1 MGRVFAF
8 LLVFVLAACAA
19 PATTTMVAP
28 TPLPVTEVPPTLTS
42 QPPATA
48 TLPAFKGKLTFVEFF
63 AVT

>member
-19 PATTTMVAP
+19 PATPTLVAP
-28 TPLPVTEVPPTLTS
+28 TPILATDVPPTQTP
-42 QPPATA
+42 QPTAIA
-48 TLPAFKGKLTFVEFF
+48 TLPVLRGKLTFVEFF